1 MKEIVLGIV
10 AHVDAGKTTLSESL
24 LFDGG
29 TIRQIGRVD
38 HQDTYLDTAE
48 IERDRGI
55 TVFSK
60 QAGFSYGD
68 LAVTLLDTPGHVDFS
83 AEMERSLQVLDYAIL
98 VISGLDGVQSHTR
111 TLWKL
116 LREYEVPCFLFIN
129 KMDIARESREEL
141 LANLRDNLHGDFVDM
156 GALHLADG
164 VVSGEDDVLEEL
176 AMANEELLEAYSN
189 GEPLRAEMVSKAIV
203 RRDFFPCVFGSALKN
218 EGVEELLQVL
228 CDYTMEP
235 EYGEEFGARVFKIG
249 RDKNGNRL
257 THVRLIGGS
266 LKNRQEIA
274 YGEHTEKVTEI
285 RLYNGER
292 YESLQEAHAG
302 QVCTLLGLSDT
313 KPGQG
318 LGACDDADVPLMEAV
333 LNYQVI
339 PPEDYPLPTLLANM
353 RQLEEEDPALQV
365 EWLEETKE
373 IHINIMGP
381 VQTEVLQQEIKRRFG
396 VVVTFG
402 PGKILYKETITS
414 PIEGVGHYE
423 PLRHFADVHLLI
435 EPLENGAGIQLASD
449 CSQDVLALNWQR
461 LILTHLGE
469 RLHRGTLI
477 GAPITDVKITVIGG
491 RAHIK
496 HTEGGDF
503 RQATYRAVRQGLK
516 KAAAAGMAQILEP
529 FYQVRLT
536 IPQDMIGRAMMDLE
550 RMHGTMEPPLIEDGM
565 GVLIGRVPVACI
577 ADYGKD
583 VAVYTGGM
591 GQLSLSLAGYYPCH
605 NPEEVMTEKGYDSDR
620 DIKNSCDSVFPAH
633 GVASIVP
640 WFEVE
645 SYSPP
650 VLTEVKVEEERL
662 RPAPSE
668 KAPSKGYNNLDE
680 ELEAIFVRTF
690 GPIRRRLPSQTVI
703 RPKDDGTKA
712 AKARE
717 EYFATHEG
725 AANRRK
731 ATKKGYILVDGYN
744 VIHAWKELAELM
756 EVDIHGARGRLL
768 DMLSN
773 FQGVDGREM
782 IVVFD
787 AYRVKGGSGSTQ
799 QYHNLYVVYT
809 KEAQTA
815 DAYIERATHELVK
828 DASVT
833 VVTSDRAEQIIVAGS
848 GALRISS
855 EEFERRVADVTRQ
868 ALEDYRS
875 ENNTLR
881 GSTFRLQDG
890 E

>member
-1 MKEIVLGIV
+1 MKHLVLGVV

-38 HQDTYLDTAE
+38 HRDTYLDTAE
-48 IERDRGI
+48 IERARGI

-60 QAGFSYGD
+60 QARFSYGD
-68 LAVTLLDTPGHVDFS
+68 LSVTLLDTPGHVDFS

-129 KMDIARESREEL
+129 KMDIARQSCQEL
-141 LANLRDNLHGDFVDM
+141 LEALREGLHGSFVDM
-156 GALHLADG
+156 EQLTLSAG
-164 VVSGEDDVLEEL
+164 VVSGDGETLEEL
-176 AMANEELLEAYSN
+176 AMANETMLEAYTEAGSLN
-189 GEPLRAEMVSKAIV
+189 QTQLVDAIV
-203 RRDFFPCVFGSALKN
+203 NREIFPCIFGSALKN
-218 EGVEELLQVL
+218 EGVERLLEVL
-228 CDYTMEP
+228 DCFTKEP
-235 EYGEEFGARVFKIG
+235 EYADDFGARVFKIG

-266 LKNRQEIA
+266 LKNRQELELP
-274 YGEHTEKVTEI
+274 YGKEKVTEI
-285 RLYNGER
+285 RQYNGER
-292 YESLQEAHAG
+292 FESLQEVGAG
-302 QVCTLLGLSDT
+302 EVCTLLGLT
-313 KPGQG
+313 ETVPGQG
-318 LGACDDADVPLMEAV
+318 IGVCDDGDVPLMEAV
-333 LNYQVI
+333 LTYQVI
-339 PPEDYPLPTLLANM
+339 PPTDYPLPTLLANM

-373 IHINIMGP
+373 IHVNLMGP

-402 PGKILYKETITS
+402 AGKILYKETITQS
-414 PIEGVGHYE
+414 VEGVGHYE
-423 PLRHFADVHLLI
+423 PLRHYADVHLLI
-435 EPLENGAGIQLASD
+435 EPLELGSGIQLASD

-469 RLHRGTLI
+469 KLHRGILT
-477 GAPITDVKITVIGG
+477 GAPITDVKVTVIGG

-496 HTEGGDF
+496 HTVGGDF
-503 RQATYRAVRQGLK
+503 RQATYRALRQGLK
-516 KAAAAGMAQILEP
+516 KAAVMGYGQLLEP
-529 FYQVRLT
+529 FYKIRLV
-536 IPQDMIGRAMMDLE
+536 IPQEMIGRAMTDLE
-550 RMHGTMEPPLIEDGM
+550 RMQGTMDPPEVEDGM
-565 GVLIGRVPVACI
+565 GILCGRVPVSMI
-577 ADYGKD
+577 ADYGKE

-591 GQLSLSLAGYYPCH
+591 GQLSLNFAGYYPCH
-605 NPEEVMTEKGYDSDR
+605 NTEEVIAEKAYDSDR
-620 DIKNSCDSVFPAH
+620 DLRNSCDSVFPAH

-640 WFEVE
+640 WHEVE
-645 SYSPP
+645 KFSPP
-650 VLTEVKVEEERL
+650 VWNAPKEQEAVVLH
-662 RPAPSE
+662 APSE
-668 KAPSKGYNNLDE
+668 KAPSKGYNNLDD

-690 GPIRRRLPSQTVI
+690 GPIRRRLPSQTVV
-703 RPKDDGTKA
+703 RSADEK
-712 AKARE
+712 AKATEARE
-717 EYFATHEG
+717 AYFATHKG
-725 AANRRK
+725 AAARRK
-731 ATKKGYILVDGYN
+731 ATKPGYVLVDGYN

-756 EVDIHGARGRLL
+756 AVDIHGARGRLL
-768 DMLSN
+768 EHMSN
-773 FQGVDGREM
+773 FQGVDGRKL

-787 AYRVKGGSGSTQ
+787 AYLVKGNPGKSE
-799 QYHNLYVVYT
+799 QYQNIYVVYT

-815 DAYIERATHELVK
+815 DAYIERATHELVG

-833 VVTSDRAEQIIVAGS
+833 VVTSDRAEQTIVAGS

-855 EEFERRVADVTRQ
+855 EEFEGLVERVTRQ